1 MPLLQK
7 GATLIDKAGAFT
19 YDAPNRMQDIKH
31 LTRERENLLKRLFS
45 KNSGRPTN
53 FRKRLAEPSGKK
65 RRLRTVLP
73 LIALV
78 LALWPLYSLL
88 VPAIPPIPSVRKADA
103 GSAAQKLPKLSP
115 LDRFQSLQ
123 LSTDLLSAAKG
134 VGTRIESPLPDGGS
148 VLYNLDME
156 LQDKVARF
164 FAEKHVPYGVF
175 VALEPKTGRVL
186 GMVSHSSVD
195 PDWHKQAYYQIYPM
209 ASLFK
214 IITASAALEHN
225 RVSPDT
231 VIAFNGRLTSVNPH
245 YWQPRGRRSPEM
257 SLTDAMGKSVNP
269 VFGRLASDFV
279 GRDDLVLQANR
290 FGFNQNLFPGT
301 AIMQSTAF
309 SPQSDAELK
318 LMGAGLGREVKI
330 SPLHAASMMAAVANH
345 GVMMTPLLAEKVTSG
360 SGEVLFAATPLE
372 LRRLLTEETS
382 AKLAKTLSTTV
393 NKGTSR
399 RAFHDRRGRALLSR
413 LNIAAKTGSID
424 GKTPEGQYSWFAAYA
439 PMEDPQIALVALVV
453 NQGRWHVKASH
464 VGEKALEAFF
474 R

>member
-1 MPLLQK
+1 
-7 GATLIDKAGAFT
+7 
-19 YDAPNRMQDIKH
+19 MQDIKH
-31 LTRERENLLKRLFS
+31 LTSERAGFFKRLFS
-45 KNSGRPTN
+45 RNSGRRAN
-53 FRKRLAEPSGKK
+53 LRKRLAEPSGKK
-65 RRLRTVLP
+65 RRLRRVLP
-73 LIALV
+73 VIALA
-78 LALWPLYSLL
+78 LACWPLYNLL
-88 VPAIPPIPSVRKADA
+88 APAIPPLASVRKADA
-103 GSAAQKLPKLSP
+103 GSTKAVPKFSP

-123 LSTDLLSAAKG
+123 LSTDLLATAKG
-134 VGTRIESPLPDGGS
+134 VGNRIESPLADGGT
-148 VLYNLDME
+148 VTYNLDPE
-156 LQDKVARF
+156 LQDKVSRF
-164 FAEKHVPYGVF
+164 FAEKRVPYGVF
-175 VALEPKTGRVL
+175 VALEPKTGKVL

-195 PDWHKQAYYQIYPM
+195 PDWHKQAYFQIYPM

-214 IITASAALEHN
+214 IITASAALEQGK
-225 RVSPDT
+225 VSPDT

-245 YWQPRGRRSPEM
+245 YWEPRGRRSPEM

-279 GRDDLVLQANR
+279 GRDDLILQANR
-290 FGFNQNLFPGT
+290 FGFNQPLFPGT

-330 SPLHAASMMAAVANH
+330 SPLHAASMMAAVANR

-360 SGEVLFAATPLE
+360 SGELLFAAAPVE

-399 RAFHDRRGRALLSR
+399 RAFHDRRGRALLSK

-453 NQGRWHVKASH
+453 NQGRWNVKASH
-464 VGEKALEAFF
+464 VGERALEAFF